1 MDERKKQLI
10 KKAKKLF
17 GKIYPCVN
25 KSSLDECFTKVA
37 GDALIL
43 WFNTEDQSTHM
54 LASEDVAVY
63 DVVTL
68 DKAQNNKDEFLSG
81 E

>member
-10 KKAKKLF
+10 KKAEKLF

-25 KSSLDECFTKVA
+25 KSSLEECFTTAA
-37 GDALIL
+37 GDALIF

-68 DKAQNNKDEFLSG
+68 DKVQNNKDGFVNG